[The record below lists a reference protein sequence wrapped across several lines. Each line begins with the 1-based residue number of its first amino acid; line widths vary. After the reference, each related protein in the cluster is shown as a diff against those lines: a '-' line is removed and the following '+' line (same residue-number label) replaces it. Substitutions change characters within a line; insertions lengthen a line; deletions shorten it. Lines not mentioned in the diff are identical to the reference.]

1 MLRKSYHFLLAGLI
15 IFIHPSCDALLNTE
29 EFEITEPTEGST
41 HQAHEGVVVRWD
53 ISGECEGGS
62 IDLFF
67 STDSSDNWE
76 SASPYGITNDGLYV
90 WFPEYNDFQTDKV
103 CKLKIQ
109 RQWQDDCESE
119 SEPFMVL
126 ADSSYFEIISPSPGE
141 SWFSGTIDTIK
152 WNAYGSV
159 SGGGWYNRPD
169 IYVSIGLG
177 DWQLIADEAYN
188 TLPYDWEVPEV
199 YVTNDQCR
207 IKFVEDSIQ
216 SISEFFTIVS
226 SDDQSEIITL
236 IHPNGSEIWHEQTEQ
251 TISWYTTGDIGG
263 NEVLIGYSLDGGQTW
278 KDALG
283 TSYSTSSPPHYN
295 WSHTSN
301 DGSFTWTLP
310 NISDTTS
317 ACLVGIWS
325 DAQTSIYKTSQT
337 LFTVTPDS
345 NYYRLIQPNG
355 GEIFQK
361 NTARSIV
368 WESGGDVGSLELHYS
383 LFGGESWYVIDANES
398 NDGVF
403 LWQVPS
409 VQGTNDACKIKLVDR
424 SRPDWFDVSDQNFTI
439 ADTVIFND
447 FDISFEQNED
457 LEQWDFGNWQ
467 INSESAFHGTNSI
480 EKSNANSQLTSPL
493 VTVGE
498 GFIRFFVF
506 SDFNH
511 NYTKLILNVLQDG
524 SSILTKASYRSD
536 LNDESWTLVEHYLEG
551 GTYAFQWEFDGV
563 YTSEYVRIDAIS
575 FP

>member
-159 SGGGWYNRPD
+159 SGGSYYDRPD

-216 SISEFFTIVS
+216 SISEFFTIVAS
-226 SDDQSEIITL
+226 SDQSDIITL
-236 IHPNGSEIWHEQTEQ
+236 IHPNGSEVWHEQTEQ

-263 NEVLIGYSLDGGQTW
+263 NEVLIGYSLNGGQTW
-278 KDALG
+278 EDALG
-283 TSYSTSSPPHYN
+283 TSYSTSSPPHNN

-310 NISDTTS
+310 NISDTMS

-325 DAQTSIYKTSQT
+325 DAQTSIYRTSQA

-361 NTARSIV
+361 NSFRPIV